1 MITTANLVNIHPL
14 IFNFFFPCDEN
25 FKISSRSNF
34 QNTWHSIVNYNHH
47 TLATSCEELTHW
59 KRLMLGGI
67 GSRRRRGRQRMRWL
81 DGITD
86 WMDMSLGE
94 LWELVM
100 DREAWRA
107 AIHGFAKSQTWLSD
121 WTELNW
127 MFQNLKYTRFSVRH
141 NISVFPLITHS
152 CQFSETC
159 DAGYWNQ
166 EGTILQCSFDLSGS
180 RKRKDFQCF
189 NLAAGS
195 CVAIGLYPLG
205 FLISPRQ
212 KLGIQAAQF
221 LLD

>member
-1 MITTANLVNIHPL
+1 MWKVDSL
-14 IFNFFFPCDEN
+14 E
-25 FKISSRSNF
+25 KI
-34 QNTWHSIVNYNHH
+34 
-47 TLATSCEELTHW
+47 
-59 KRLMLGGI
+59 LMLGGI
-67 GSRRRRGRQRMRWL
+67 ESRRRRGWQRMRWL

-94 LWELVM
+94 LRELVM

-107 AIHGFAKSQTWLSD
+107 AIHGFAKSRTWQSD
-121 WTELNW
+121 WTKLNW

-152 CQFSETC
+152 CQFSETS

-189 NLAAGS
+189 NLAEVS
-195 CVAIGLYPLG
+195 WVAVGLYPLG